1 MSSFDTV
8 VIGAGPGGYVAAIRL
23 AQLGRQVAIIEKEN
37 VGGVCLNVGCIPS
50 KALIHAS
57 ETMRHLSHAED
68 FGLSI
73 KGANLNVEKLQEWK
87 NSIVGKLTGGIA
99 QLLKAHKITLL
110 RGEAKF
116 TTAFSLE
123 VAGEMIEFEKAIVA
137 TGSSPVM
144 LPGFEPEGK
153 FIGTSTEA
161 LSYPEIPKK
170 LCVIGGGYIGLELAM
185 AYAGFGAEV
194 TVVEALDRLLTGIDG
209 DLVQI
214 VQKELKK
221 RDVTVKLK
229 TKALAWK
236 AAKNRAAIHLMGEKG
251 EEKIEADKI
260 LVAVGRKPNSQNI
273 GLEAA
278 GVQTDSRGFIKIDPQ
293 CRTNVRNIF
302 AIGDVAGGM
311 LLAHKASKEGLVA
324 AAVVAGQNEIMD
336 ARAMPAVVFTTPE
349 IATVGLTETEA
360 KEQNRKIRIGRFPF
374 AASGKALASGKT
386 EGFVKIIADPE
397 TDLVLGVGIVGAEAS
412 SLIGEACLAIEMGTT
427 AEDMAL
433 TVHPH
438 PTLTETLM
446 EGAESVHG
454 RAIHIFQR

>member
-1 MSSFDTV
+1 MSSFESV

-23 AQLGRQVAIIEKEN
+23 AQLGRKVAIIEREN

-57 ETMRHLSHAED
+57 ETLQNLSHATD

-73 KGANLNVEKLQEWK
+73 KGTKLDVEKLQEWK
-87 NSIVGKLTGGIA
+87 NGIVGKLTGGIA

-123 VAGEMIEFEKAIVA
+123 LSGEMIEFENGIVA
-137 TGSSPVM
+137 TGSSPVVI
-144 LPGFEPEGK
+144 PGFEPEGN
-153 FIGTSTEA
+153 FVGTSTEA
-161 LSYPEIPKK
+161 LSYSEIPKK

-221 RDVTVKLK
+221 RNVTVKLK
-229 TKALAWK
+229 TKALGWK
-236 AAKNRAAIHLMGEKG
+236 ALKNKAEIRLLGEKG
-251 EEKIEADKI
+251 EEKIGADKI

-278 GVQTDSRGFIKIDPQ
+278 GVKTDSRDFIKIDSQ

-324 AAVVAGQNEIMD
+324 AAVIAGQNEMMD
-336 ARAMPAVVFTTPE
+336 VRAMPAVVFTTPE

-360 KEQNRKIRIGRFPF
+360 KTQNRKIKIGRFPF
-374 AASGKALASGKT
+374 AASGKALSSGKT

-412 SLIGEACLAIEMGTT
+412 SLIGEASLAIEMGST
-427 AEDMAL
+427 AEDLAL

-454 RAIHIFQR
+454 KAIHIFQR

>member
-1 MSSFDTV
+1 MSSFEAV

-23 AQLGRQVAIIEKEN
+23 AQLGRKVAIIEKEN

-73 KGANLNVEKLQEWK
+73 RGAKLDVEKLQEWK
-87 NSIVGKLTGGIA
+87 NGIVSKLTGGIA

-123 VAGEMIEFEKAIVA
+123 VSGEMVEFEKGIVA
-137 TGSSPVM
+137 TGSSPVAI
-144 LPGFEPEGK
+144 PGFEPDGK
-153 FIGTSTEA
+153 FVGTSTEA
-161 LSYPEIPKK
+161 LSYSEIPKK

-194 TVVEALDRLLTGIDG
+194 TVVEALDRMLTGIDG
-209 DLVQI
+209 DLVQV

-221 RDVTVKLK
+221 RNVTVKLK
-229 TKALAWK
+229 TKALGWK
-236 AAKNRAAIHLMGEKG
+236 AVKNRAFLRLMGEKG

-324 AAVVAGQNEIMD
+324 AAVVAGQNEIVD
-336 ARAMPAVVFTTPE
+336 VRALPAVIFTTPE

-360 KEQNRKIRIGRFPF
+360 KAQNRKIRVGRFPF

-397 TDLVLGVGIVGAEAS
+397 NDLVLGVGIVGAEAS

-454 RAIHIFQR
+454 KAIHIFQR